1 MKLIRDLHNLN
12 ALHRPAVVSIG
23 NYDGVH
29 LGHCR
34 LIHALKKKAKA
45 LGAQMTVLTFEPH
58 PHEFF
63 SPKNAPPRLMNW
75 REKMD
80 ALCQQGVDQAMTL
93 RFNDR
98 LSQTSAEDFVENLL
112 VGGLGAQHI
121 VIGDDFRFGRK
132 RLGDV
137 ALLTRLGRR
146 FGFTVDTI
154 DTCIVEGERVSS
166 TRIREALRVG
176 DFPLAERL
184 LGHPFTMSGRISHGD
199 KRGRTIGF
207 PTANIVLRYEN
218 LPVWGVY
225 AVRLRVSDG
234 RVFGGV
240 ANVGSRPTVGGQ
252 KILLETHLFDFHET
266 IYGSRVSVEFIEKI
280 RDEQKFDSFERLR
293 EQIDR
298 DAQAARVCLG
308 VERISDT
315 ASATRS
321 ARETKV

>member
-166 TRIREALRVG
+166 TRIRSACWVIHLRCRVG
-176 DFPLAERL
+176 YRMAISAGGRSDSRQRTSS
-184 LGHPFTMSGRISHGD
+184 LGMRIF
-199 KRGRTIGF
+199 R
-207 PTANIVLRYEN
+207 
-218 LPVWGVY
+218 
-225 AVRLRVSDG
+225 
-234 RVFGGV
+234 FG
-240 ANVGSRPTVGGQ
+240 
-252 KILLETHLFDFHET
+252 
-266 IYGSRVSVEFIEKI
+266 
-280 RDEQKFDSFERLR
+280 
-293 EQIDR
+293 
-298 DAQAARVCLG
+298 
-308 VERISDT
+308 
-315 ASATRS
+315 ASMRFG
-321 ARETKV
+321 